1 MGAEPIVDGERP
13 SGMRCRIGSI
23 AASVVVLVVA
33 AGCGDAKDAE
43 PAEEAAK
50 CDKGGLGTA
59 LDIPGPGK
67 PLPEEAVEPYL
78 DAFVL
83 VSVQEDGENAT
94 VIAEAPGSDA
104 VRLYDLT
111 RREDGWWPDG
121 YTEC

>member
-1 MGAEPIVDGERP
+1 M
-13 SGMRCRIGSI
+13 
-23 AASVVVLVVA
+23 
-33 AGCGDAKDAE
+33 
-43 PAEEAAK
+43 
-50 CDKGGLGTA
+50 GTA

-67 PLPEEAVEPYL
+67 PLPEEAVEAYL
-78 DAFVL
+78 DAFVV

>member
-1 MGAEPIVDGERP
+1 MSAEPIVNGERP

-33 AGCGDAKDAE
+33 AGCGDAKNAE

-59 LDIPGPGK
+59 LD
-67 PLPEEAVEPYL
+67 
-78 DAFVL
+78 AFVV

>member
-1 MGAEPIVDGERP
+1 
-13 SGMRCRIGSI
+13 MRCRIGSI

-43 PAEEAAK
+43 PTDKAAK
-50 CDKGGLGTA
+50 CDKGGLSTD

-78 DAFVL
+78 DAFVV
-83 VSVQEDGENAT
+83 VSVQEDGANAT
-94 VIAEAPGSDA
+94 VTAEAPGSDA

-111 RREDGWWPDG
+111 HREDGWWPDG